1 MESLEEPSTG
11 AEVEEAAAEESSLDQ
26 QAKNILRGLMDEA
39 EDGSQEQDIKEN
51 LYDIVKVF
59 GWCYNKYATD

>member
-1 MESLEEPSTG
+1 MESLEDPPTG

-59 GWCYNKYATD
+59 D